1 MDEGTRY
8 HTSKILERQTFEI
21 RPKTLWISRKGLLDS
36 VEYEIPFENIGYSKV
51 IGTFAHNSA
60 FVVAFFSL
68 AMALVM
74 LVFKT
79 IPGALVFL
87 TAGIISLT
95 YGMLTRVSSVTI
107 PIFNGD
113 DLSINYGRSQKKEAI
128 GFADTLLGEVKNFM
142 KEKYTHFDKQ
152 MPLERQ
158 LANLEYLWEQNLISE
173 KEYSEYK
180 KFLMDPNRPNIGFVN

>member
-1 MDEGTRY
+1 MYEGTRY
-8 HTSKILERQTFEI
+8 ETSKILERQTFEI
-21 RPKTLWISRKGLLDS
+21 RPKTLWIRRRGLLDS

-51 IGTFAHNSA
+51 IGTFVHNSA
-60 FVVAFFSL
+60 FVIAFFSVSL
-68 AMALVM
+68 ALVM

-79 IPGALVFL
+79 IPGAVVFL
-87 TAGIISLT
+87 VAAIISLT

-113 DLSINYGRSQKKEAI
+113 DLSINYGRRQKEEAV
-128 GFADTLLGEVKNFM
+128 GFSDKLLGDVKKFM
-142 KEKYTHFDKQ
+142 KAKYTHFDKQ

-158 LANLEYLWEQNLISE
+158 LANLEFLWEQNLISE
-173 KEYSEYK
+173 KEYNDYK